1 LKLQSFR
8 TIILI
13 SLLQPPPP
21 PPEEPKEIKKIKDPQ
36 DKVKVAKNIVKDM
49 EKWAKKLNSKK
60 DYMPIS
66 TQQQMRN
73 ENSSSPVQNSVK
85 EAASDICFSMLE
97 KKDRMIP
104 MIVPPKVT
112 SYHHQHN
119 SDSDEN
125 EDQAAHKSAAAASAF
140 NENDLLDFQKLA
152 CLLCKRAFQSVEI
165 LSKHANQSNLHK
177 ENLQKY
183 KLQNG
188 ILDMNSSD
196 TAVENSQV

>member
-1 LKLQSFR
+1 
-8 TIILI
+8 
-13 SLLQPPPP
+13 
-21 PPEEPKEIKKIKDPQ
+21 
-36 DKVKVAKNIVKDM
+36 M

-60 DYMPIS
+60 DYTPIAI
-66 TQQQMRN
+66 QQQMRN
-73 ENSSSPVQNSVK
+73 ENSSSPVQTYAK

-104 MIVPPKVT
+104 TMVPQLAP
-112 SYHHQHN
+112 YHHQ

-125 EDQAAHKSAAAASAF
+125 EDQAANKSAAAANAF
-140 NENDLLDFQKLA
+140 NENDLVDFEKLA

-165 LSKHANQSNLHK
+165 LSKHTTQSNLHK

-188 ILDMNSSD
+188 LLDMDPSGAA
-196 TAVENSQV
+196 AVNSQV

>member
-1 LKLQSFR
+1 M
-8 TIILI
+8 IIF
-13 SLLQPPPP
+13 QPPPP
-21 PPEEPKEIKKIKDPQ
+21 PPEEPKDTKKAKDPQ

-60 DYMPIS
+60 DYTPIAV
-66 TQQQMRN
+66 QQQFRN
-73 ENSSSPVQNSVK
+73 ENSSSPIQTYVK

-104 MIVPPKVT
+104 VPMVPTKLVAP
-112 SYHHQHN
+112 YHHQ
-119 SDSDEN
+119 SDSDDN
-125 EDQAAHKSAAAASAF
+125 EDQAAHKSAAAANAF
-140 NENDLLDFQKLA
+140 NENDLVDFEKLA

-165 LSKHANQSNLHK
+165 LSKHTSQSNLHK

-188 ILDMNSSD
+188 ILDMNSGD
-196 TAVENSQV
+196 AAAVNAQV